1 MKKEVKF
8 VNTALSTGVKYTT
21 YPLSRTLNMKKVEIF
36 TDGGCK
42 GNPGPGGYGCILK
55 QNDRIKEINGGDLQT
70 TNNIMEMTAAIV
82 ALKQLQ
88 EPCEVRL
95 TTDSQYV
102 VKGMTEWIKGW
113 IRNGWKTASRQPVK
127 NRELWQELEKVSRP
141 HDIEWIWVKGHNGH
155 PQNERCDQL
164 ANEAIMEL

>member
-1 MKKEVKF
+1 MKNVRPLNPAYNIGTKS
-8 VNTALSTGVKYTT
+8 AT
-21 YPLSRTLNMKKVEIF
+21 YPLTRTLNMKKVEIF

-55 QNDRIKEINGGDLQT
+55 QNDRIKEIKGGNPQT

-82 ALKQLQ
+82 ALKQLR

-102 VKGMTEWIKGW
+102 VKGMTEWMKGW

-127 NRELWQELEKVSRP
+127 NQALWQELDELSRP
-141 HDIEWIWVKGHNGH
+141 HIIKWIWVKGHNGH

-164 ANEAIMEL
+164 ANEAIAEL

>member
-1 MKKEVKF
+1 
-8 VNTALSTGVKYTT
+8 
-21 YPLSRTLNMKKVEIF
+21 MKKVEIF

-55 QNDRIKEINGGDLQT
+55 QDDRTKEIKGGDPHT

-82 ALKQLQ
+82 ALKELR
-88 EPCEVRL
+88 EPCEVKL

-102 VKGMTEWIKGW
+102 VKGMTEWMKGW
-113 IRNGWKTASRQPVK
+113 VRNGWKTASRQQVK
-127 NRELWQELEKVSRP
+127 NKELWQELAKVSRL
-141 HDIEWIWVKGHNGH
+141 HTIQWIWVKGHNGH

-164 ANEAIMEL
+164 ANEAIAEL

>member
-1 MKKEVKF
+1 MKF

-55 QNDRIKEINGGDLQT
+55 QNDRIKEIKGGDLQT

-102 VKGMTEWIKGW
+102 VKGMTEWMKGNKKITVDKYMQYFFLKKFKSNLLRRSTVFFIK
-113 IRNGWKTASRQPVK
+113 K
-127 NRELWQELEKVSRP
+127 
-141 HDIEWIWVKGHNGH
+141 
-155 PQNERCDQL
+155 
-164 ANEAIMEL
+164 

>member
-1 MKKEVKF
+1 MFQYVIRRLLLMIPTF
-8 VNTALSTGVKYTT
+8 LGTT
-21 YPLSRTLNMKKVEIF
+21 LMVF
-36 TDGGCK
+36 TILQVAPDG
-42 GNPGPGGYGCILK
+42 PFE
-55 QNDRIKEINGGDLQT
+55 R
-70 TNNIMEMTAAIV
+70 

-102 VKGMTEWIKGW
+102 VKGMTEWMKGW
-113 IRNGWKTASRQPVK
+113 ISNGWKTASRQPVK

>member
-1 MKKEVKF
+1 
-8 VNTALSTGVKYTT
+8 
-21 YPLSRTLNMKKVEIF
+21 MKKVEIF

-42 GNPGPGGYGCILK
+42 GYPRHGGLGCILTL
-55 QNDRIKEINGGDLQT
+55 NARIKEIKGGDPQT

-82 ALKQLQ
+82 ALKQLK
-88 EPCEVRL
+88 EPCKLIL

-102 VKGMTEWIKGW
+102 VKGMTEWMKGW

-127 NRELWQELEKVSRP
+127 NLELWQELNKVSQP
-141 HDIEWIWVKGHNGH
+141 HTIDWIWVKGHNGH

-164 ANEAIMEL
+164 ANEAIDEL

>member
-1 MKKEVKF
+1 MK
-8 VNTALSTGVKYTT
+8 Y
-21 YPLSRTLNMKKVEIF
+21 VEIF

-42 GNPGPGGYGCILK
+42 GNPGPGGYGCIIRDSDRVLELK
-55 QNDRIKEINGGDLQT
+55 GSNPNT

-82 ALKQLQ
+82 ALKQLR

-102 VKGMTEWIKGW
+102 VKGMTEWMKAW

-127 NRELWQELEKVSRP
+127 NQELWQELDELSRP
-141 HDIEWIWVKGHNGH
+141 HIIKWIWVKGHNGH

-164 ANEAIMEL
+164 ANEAIAEL